1 MHVMSKLP
9 SKVTDL
15 KSIPTI
21 NKCAFFTDVEGN
33 LDYFDLYVKMSKII
47 RYEVACVL
55 DFHENVKD
63 TGFVYGGDSQ
73 DKGIGDIRFVKMLLA
88 FKKRYPD
95 RVKFIIGNRDGNKIR
110 LCSELNIDLNDEN
123 ILNDREWQYWVERS
137 KRVTPQDF
145 LTKNGLENTW
155 PNRLKWLLKETMG
168 AEGAFERRKMELA
181 IIRGQQTENITDDEV
196 VQSYRDECD
205 PMKPKENFML
215 QYLQKAKV
223 AYIFGSTIFVHGGI
237 NPKNIGR
244 VPGKENADTSARVWV
259 KELNQWARNE
269 LQNFTNE
276 PRNPEMGKGL
286 TNYGSSEN
294 GNHGATVT
302 YSNYLQNG
310 NAQHIPKAVQTFMLR
325 NKISGVVSGHQPHGD
340 CPVVICT
347 GCSNVITADTSYSE
361 MKSESGYGYQDNRGK
376 KCVNEVIVNRDGTYE
391 VHGVLQDG
399 REIEYKVG
407 GVNADPFVGRQL
419 KNDERWIKAKYKGED
434 TYLAV
439 KGEGFS
445 LTKFDMTGEELRN
458 YTDKQFVQPDIPF
471 REILKLY
478 RINRPNLE
486 EMGPR
491 TDKSELQ
498 PTSGDIVEEY
508 WCDILIRKQ
517 SFLPETPDGITNN
530 VVQKTPIPI
539 PDEILK
545 GRWKFMKTNE
555 FFMWIQIGEWGIYHE
570 NWLNEVL
577 SGLFARLRQL
587 VE

>member
-1 MHVMSKLP
+1 MHVMSKLT

-33 LDYFDLYVKMSKII
+33 LDYFDLYVQMSKII
-47 RYEVACVL
+47 RYEVAGVL

-88 FKKRYPD
+88 FKKRYPE

-205 PMKPKENFML
+205 PRKSKDNFML

-223 AYIFGSTIFVHGGI
+223 AHIFGSTIFVHGGI

-244 VPGKENADTSARVWV
+244 VPGKANADTSARVWV

-407 GVNADPFVGRQL
+407 GVNGDPFVGRQL

-434 TYLAV
+434 RYLAV

-478 RINRPNLE
+478 RINRPNLQ

-491 TDKSELQ
+491 TEKTELQ

-517 SFLPETPDGITNN
+517 SFLPDKPDGITTNI
-530 VVQKTPIPI
+530 VQKTPIPI

-570 NWLNEVL
+570 NWLNEIL